1 MRDNDSPVGF
11 TVEGI
16 IGVAGGKAAVA
27 RACGVRIQSVAKWGR
42 RVPARHAKTVAIL
55 AGLPLE
61 IVRPDMVRSG
71 AERSFNDLDCGGV
84 YGGGLCGDVVHGLDA
99 GGA

>member
-1 MRDNDSPVGF
+1 MKDMESPIGY

-27 RACGVRIQSVAKWGR
+27 RACGVSIQSVSKWGR
-42 RVPARHAKTVAIL
+42 RVPAKHARTVAIL

-61 IVRPDMVRSG
+61 IVRPDMVRSSLS
-71 AERSFNDLDCGGV
+71 EEIQ
-84 YGGGLCGDVVHGLDA
+84 
-99 GGA
+99 